1 MKKPVIVCIDD
12 EPDVLES
19 LKIELKKAIGDQCI
33 IETAE
38 GGVDALE
45 LLADLRADEHEIAL
59 VLSDYIMPDIKGD
72 ELLKQ
77 IHEQSPDTLTIML
90 TGQAD
95 LQALSNSIKH
105 AKLYRYIQKPWQDE
119 DLQITVVE
127 AVHSYLQDQK
137 LTIETVKR
145 QQANEELKRVNA
157 ELEVV
162 NADLQLANEQLS
174 ASESRLNQF
183 LEALPVGVSV
193 YNPDG
198 SIAYLNHAAEE
209 LLDLQTVLA
218 RNAPTLPEIEQYY
231 NSESDR
237 LYFPENFPILRA
249 LEGEFVKVD
258 DVEIT
263 QYGLIITLEVT
274 ATPIFDSSGN
284 VVFAIA
290 AIQDISDRKE
300 AERVLKNY
308 QRTLEADIVE
318 RTEQLQ
324 QTTLAAEA
332 ANRAK
337 STFLANMSHE
347 LRTPLNAIL
356 GFTQIVESSPNLTEE
371 DRDNLKIIHR
381 SGEHLLTLIN
391 QALDLAKIEAG
402 RMVIFPTNFNLYD
415 LLEEVEDMFQLRA
428 KNQGLQL
435 IFQRNTDVP
444 QYVRTD
450 EVKLR
455 QVLINLL
462 SNAMKFTKVGAVS
475 VRVKRKSQGSLVET
489 DVGDVIDVIDRSNR
503 EEARGND
510 LEGEIVIADE
520 NSPNLDVSTSYTPGE
535 SGNLTENNLDLSG
548 SLFLQFE
555 VEDTG
560 SGISPEELGKVF
572 QAFVQT
578 ESGQKAQKG
587 TGLGLTISSQFVRLM
602 GGNITVESQEERGTI
617 FRFEI
622 EFDVVDAASIPAP
635 EINSQVIGL
644 ELDEPSYRI
653 LVVDDRK
660 DNRELLVKMLS
671 PLGFA
676 VKQASD
682 GIQAVEM
689 WEKWQPHLIF
699 MDLQMPVMDG
709 CEATMEIRQRI
720 KQREENQAMGEE
732 INVSDVE
739 PLIPKIIALTAS
751 IIEGRRSL
759 ALLVGCDDFIN
770 KPFRKNDIFD
780 TLQKHLGVKYL
791 YSNSRDS
798 MSAGDRYS
806 LSDSQS
812 NDVLAY
818 VLILPAQWTDN
829 MRQVIRS
836 ADFDLIARKIEEIR
850 DANPEFAEIL
860 QSHLNNFDYQ
870 KILNLVAEAEESDR
884 GDEGGTN

>member
-19 LKIELKKAIGDQCI
+19 LKIELKKAIGDRCI

-38 GGVDALE
+38 GGEDALE

-72 ELLKQ
+72 ELLKK

-95 LQALSNSIKH
+95 LQALSNSIKY

-137 LTIETVKR
+137 LTIETIKR
-145 QQANEELKRVNA
+145 KEANEELKRVNA
-157 ELEVV
+157 ELELV
-162 NADLQLANEQLS
+162 NADLKLANEGLS
-174 ASESRLNQF
+174 ASEARLNQF
-183 LEALPVGVSV
+183 LGALPVGVSV

-198 SIAYLNHAAEE
+198 SIAYLNHAAQE
-209 LLDLQTVLA
+209 LLDSQTVLA
-218 RNAPTLPEIEQYY
+218 RTAPTLPEIKQYY

-249 LEGEFVKVD
+249 LEGESVKVD

-274 ATPIFDSSGN
+274 ATPIFDSSRN

-290 AIQDISDRKE
+290 AIQDISERKE
-300 AERVLKNY
+300 AETVLANY
-308 QRTLEADIVE
+308 QRTLEAEIVE

-324 QTTLAAEA
+324 QVALAAES

-356 GFTQIVESSPNLTEE
+356 GFTQIVESSPNLTAE
-371 DRDNLKIIHR
+371 DRENIRIIHR

-402 RMVIFPTNFNLYD
+402 RMVIFPTNFDLYD
-415 LLEEVEDMFQLRA
+415 LLDEVEDMFQLRA
-428 KNQGLQL
+428 KNQDLQL
-435 IFQRNTDVP
+435 VFQRNADVP

-450 EVKLR
+450 DVKLR

-462 SNAMKFTKVGAVS
+462 SNAIKFTPIGGVS
-475 VRVKRKSQGSLVET
+475 LRVRRKMQGSSAAA
-489 DVGDVIDVIDRSNR
+489 DVGDVMDVIDRINR

-510 LEGEIVIADE
+510 SEGEIVIVGE
-520 NSPNLDVSTSYTPGE
+520 NPTNLDGAISYSPPE
-535 SGNLTENNLDLSG
+535 SKNLMENNLDLSN

-560 SGISPEELGKVF
+560 TGISPEELGKVF

-602 GGNITVESQEERGTI
+602 GGNITVESQQERGTI

-622 EFDVVDAASIPAP
+622 EVDAVDAASIPTP
-635 EINSQVIGL
+635 EISRQVMGV
-644 ELDEPSYRI
+644 EPDGPSYRI
-653 LVVDDRK
+653 LIVDDRK
-660 DNRELLVKMLS
+660 DNRQLLVKMLS
-671 PLGFA
+671 PLGFE
-676 VKQASD
+676 VQQASN
-682 GIQAVEM
+682 GMEAVEM
-689 WEKWQPHLIF
+689 WENWQPHLIL

-709 CEATMEIRQRI
+709 CEATMEIRLRI
-720 KQREENQAMGEE
+720 QQREEQQATSAQ
-732 INVSDVE
+732 INVSGVE
-739 PLIPKIIALTAS
+739 SPIPKIIALTAS
-751 IIEGRRSL
+751 TIEGRRSF
-759 ALLVGCDDFIN
+759 ALFVGCDDFIN

-780 TLQKHLGVKYL
+780 TLHKHLGVNYL
-791 YSNSRDS
+791 YSNSTDFV
-798 MSAGDRYS
+798 SAGDRDN
-806 LSDSQS
+806 LSDSTS
-812 NDVLAY
+812 NDALAY
-818 VLILPAQWTDN
+818 LPKLPAEWIDN
-829 MRQVIRS
+829 IRQVIRS
-836 ADFDLIARKIEEIR
+836 ADFDLIARTIEEIR
-850 DANPEFAEIL
+850 DAHFEFAEIL
-860 QSHLNNFDYQ
+860 QGHLDNFDYQ
-870 KILNLVAEAEESDR
+870 KILNLIAEAEESDNA
-884 GDEGGTN
+884 DEGGTN

>member
-19 LKIELKKAIGDQCI
+19 LKIELKKAIGDRCI

-38 GGVDALE
+38 GGEDALE

-72 ELLKQ
+72 ELLKK

-95 LQALSNSIKH
+95 LQALSNSIKY

-137 LTIETVKR
+137 LTIETIKR
-145 QQANEELKRVNA
+145 KEANEELKRVNA
-157 ELEVV
+157 ELELV
-162 NADLQLANEQLS
+162 NADLKLANEGLS
-174 ASESRLNQF
+174 ASEARLNQF
-183 LEALPVGVSV
+183 LGALPVGVSV

-198 SIAYLNHAAEE
+198 SIAYLNHAAQE
-209 LLDLQTVLA
+209 LLDSQTVLA
-218 RNAPTLPEIEQYY
+218 RTAPTLPEIKQYY

-249 LEGEFVKVD
+249 LEGESVKVD

-284 VVFAIA
+284 VVYAIA
-290 AIQDISDRKE
+290 AIQDISERKE
-300 AERVLKNY
+300 AETVLANY
-308 QRTLEADIVE
+308 QRTLEAEIVE

-324 QTTLAAEA
+324 QVALAAES

-356 GFTQIVESSPNLTEE
+356 GFTQIVESSPNLTAE
-371 DRDNLKIIHR
+371 DRENIRIIHR

-402 RMVIFPTNFNLYD
+402 RMVIFPTNFDLYD
-415 LLEEVEDMFQLRA
+415 LLDEVEDMFQLRA
-428 KNQGLQL
+428 KNQDLQL
-435 IFQRNTDVP
+435 VFQRNADVP

-450 EVKLR
+450 DVKLR

-462 SNAMKFTKVGAVS
+462 SNAIKFTPIGGVS
-475 VRVKRKSQGSLVET
+475 LRVRRKMQGSSAAA
-489 DVGDVIDVIDRSNR
+489 DVGDVMDVIDRINR

-510 LEGEIVIADE
+510 SEGEIVIVGE
-520 NSPNLDVSTSYTPGE
+520 NPTNLDGAISYSPPE
-535 SGNLTENNLDLSG
+535 SKNLMENNLDLSN

-560 SGISPEELGKVF
+560 TGISPEELGKVF

-602 GGNITVESQEERGTI
+602 GGNITVESQQERGTI

-622 EFDVVDAASIPAP
+622 EVDAVDAASIPTP
-635 EINSQVIGL
+635 EISRQVMGV
-644 ELDEPSYRI
+644 EPDGPSYRI
-653 LVVDDRK
+653 LIVDDRK
-660 DNRELLVKMLS
+660 DNRQLLVKMLS
-671 PLGFA
+671 PLGFE
-676 VKQASD
+676 VQQASN
-682 GIQAVEM
+682 GMEAVEM
-689 WEKWQPHLIF
+689 WENWQPHLIL

-709 CEATMEIRQRI
+709 CEATMEIRLRI
-720 KQREENQAMGEE
+720 QQREEQQATSAQ
-732 INVSDVE
+732 INVSGVE
-739 PLIPKIIALTAS
+739 SPIPKIIALTAS
-751 IIEGRRSL
+751 TIEGRRSF
-759 ALLVGCDDFIN
+759 ALFVGCDDFIN

-780 TLQKHLGVKYL
+780 TLHKHLGVNYL
-791 YSNSRDS
+791 YSNSTDFV
-798 MSAGDRYS
+798 SAGDRDN
-806 LSDSQS
+806 LSDSTS
-812 NDVLAY
+812 NDALAY
-818 VLILPAQWTDN
+818 LPKLPAEWIDN
-829 MRQVIRS
+829 IRQVIRS
-836 ADFDLIARKIEEIR
+836 ADFDLIARTIEEIR
-850 DANPEFAEIL
+850 DAHFEFAEIL
-860 QSHLNNFDYQ
+860 QGHLDNFDYQ
-870 KILNLVAEAEESDR
+870 KILNLIAEAEESDNA
-884 GDEGGTN
+884 DEGGTN